1 MDPPLTAAL
10 LWLVFGATHVGL
22 ATRRV
27 RAALVARLGEHGFTA
42 LFSVVASAAFAVAI
56 AYFAAHRNE
65 GATGLAL
72 ADVAALRGAL
82 MALSVTG
89 IVLVSAGSA
98 TYVGSPYDHLA
109 GTVRAPQGV
118 ERITRHPFFGGLALF
133 ALAHALL
140 ATRLIGTVGF
150 AGLALVTIVGARHQ
164 DAKLLARAGKPYA
177 DYLAATSAMPFAAIL
192 AGRQRF
198 VWREFPL
205 GAFATGLAVAVALRA
220 VHGSIFANGGVWVI
234 ATVIG
239 GAGIFAWQSARRAR
253 RLGAAVTVHT

>member
-1 MDPPLTAAL
+1 MEPALTAAL

-89 IVLVSAGSA
+89 DRKS
-98 TYVGSPYDHLA
+98 
-109 GTVRAPQGV
+109 
-118 ERITRHPFFGGLALF
+118 
-133 ALAHALL
+133 
-140 ATRLIGTVGF
+140 TRLN
-150 AGLALVTIVGARHQ
+150 
-164 DAKLLARAGKPYA
+164 
-177 DYLAATSAMPFAAIL
+177 S
-192 AGRQRF
+192 
-198 VWREFPL
+198 
-205 GAFATGLAVAVALRA
+205 
-220 VHGSIFANGGVWVI
+220 S
-234 ATVIG
+234 
-239 GAGIFAWQSARRAR
+239 
-253 RLGAAVTVHT
+253 

>member
-1 MDPPLTAAL
+1 MEPALTAAL

-72 ADVAALRGAL
+72 AHVAALRWTL
-82 MALSVTG
+82 MAVSVTG

-98 TYVGSPYDHLA
+98 TYVGSPYDLFA
-109 GTVRAPQGV
+109 GRVRAPRGI
-118 ERITRHPFFGGLALF
+118 ERITRHPFFAGLALF

-164 DAKLLARAGKPYA
+164 DAKVLARAGKPYA
-177 DYLAATSAMPFAAIL
+177 DYLAATSAVPFAALL
-192 AGRQRF
+192 AGRQRW
-198 VWREFPL
+198 VWSELPL
-205 GAFATGLAVAVALRA
+205 GAFATGLAVAVVLRA
-220 VHGSIFANGGVWVI
+220 VHGSIFAHGGAWVI
-234 ATVIG
+234 VSVIG
-239 GAGIFAWQSARRAR
+239 GAAIFTWQSARRAR
-253 RLGAAVTVHT
+253 RLGAALAVNT

>member
-1 MDPPLTAAL
+1 MEPALTAAL

-98 TYVGSPYDHLA
+98 TYVGSPYDLFA
-109 GTVRAPQGV
+109 GRVRAPRGRSE
-118 ERITRHPFFGGLALF
+118 ERRVGKECRC
-133 ALAHALL
+133 
-140 ATRLIGTVGF
+140 RLSTE
-150 AGLALVTIVGARHQ
+150 
-164 DAKLLARAGKPYA
+164 
-177 DYLAATSAMPFAAIL
+177 S
-192 AGRQRF
+192 
-198 VWREFPL
+198 
-205 GAFATGLAVAVALRA
+205 
-220 VHGSIFANGGVWVI
+220 
-234 ATVIG
+234 
-239 GAGIFAWQSARRAR
+239 
-253 RLGAAVTVHT
+253 

>member
-1 MDPPLTAAL
+1 MEPALTAAL

-118 ERITRHPFFGGLALF
+118 ERITRHPFFAGLALF

-150 AGLALVTIVGARHQ
+150 AGLALVTMVGARHQ

-177 DYLAATSAMPFAAIL
+177 DYLVAT
-192 AGRQRF
+192 
-198 VWREFPL
+198 
-205 GAFATGLAVAVALRA
+205 
-220 VHGSIFANGGVWVI
+220 
-234 ATVIG
+234 
-239 GAGIFAWQSARRAR
+239 
-253 RLGAAVTVHT
+253 